1 MDLVLIPH
9 KARAAA
15 RARQGRRWA
24 PALLAGLGLFGLGL
38 AWAPARAAGDAKVG
52 SAVFAE
58 QCAECHSLKE
68 GKNKK
73 GPSIFAVIG
82 RRPAS
87 VAGFNYSDAMKAR
100 TQPWTEANVSAY
112 VEQPKVAVPGG
123 TMKYDGLADAKARED
138 LIAFLLT
145 LR

>member
-1 MDLVLIPH
+1 MDLVLTST
-9 KARAAA
+9 KTRAAA
-15 RARQGRRWA
+15 RAGQRRRWA
-24 PALLAGLGLFGLGL
+24 PALLASLGLFGLGL
-38 AWAPARAAGDAKVG
+38 AWVPAQAAGDAKVG

-145 LR
+145 VR

>member
-1 MDLVLIPH
+1 M
-9 KARAAA
+9 
-15 RARQGRRWA
+15 
-24 PALLAGLGLFGLGL
+24 LAGLGLGLGL
-38 AWAPARAAGDAKVG
+38 LVAPARAAGDAKIG

-73 GPSIFAVIG
+73 GPSLFAVMG
-82 RRPAS
+82 RRPAN

-100 TQPWTEANVSAY
+100 SEVWTETSVSVY
-112 VEQPKVAVPGG
+112 VTLPKAAVPGG

-138 LIAFLLT
+138 LVAFLLT
-145 LR
+145 IR

>member
-1 MDLVLIPH
+1 MDLVLSLPGAWPG
-9 KARAAA
+9 ARS
-15 RARQGRRWA
+15 GHVWRWA
-24 PALLAGLGLFGLGL
+24 LVMLAGLGLGLSM
-38 AWAPARAAGDAKVG
+38 APARAAGDAKIG

-73 GPSIFAVIG
+73 GPSLFAVMG

-100 TQPWTEANVSAY
+100 AEVWTEASVSVY
-112 VEQPKVAVPGG
+112 VTLPKAAVPGG

-138 LIAFLLT
+138 LVAFLLT
-145 LR
+145 VR

>member
-1 MDLVLIPH
+1 MDLVLSLH
-9 KARAAA
+9 KTRATARTG
-15 RARQGRRWA
+15 QSRRWA

-38 AWAPARAAGDAKVG
+38 VCTLARAAGDAKVG

-73 GPSIFAVIG
+73 GPSIFAVMG

-123 TMKYDGLADAKARED
+123 TMKFDGLADAKARED